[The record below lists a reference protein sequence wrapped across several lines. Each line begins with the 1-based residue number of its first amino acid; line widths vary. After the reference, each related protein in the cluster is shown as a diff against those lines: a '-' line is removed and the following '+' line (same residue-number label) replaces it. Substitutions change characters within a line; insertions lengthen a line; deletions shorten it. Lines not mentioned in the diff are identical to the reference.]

1 MPIRVTVG
9 AETQPG
15 ERRVALVPEVIARMS
30 QQGFDIQVAKSAG
43 AGANLADSDFVAA
56 GAVIVPG
63 SETMFNGTDIIVRVQ
78 APTVEEISRFPEGV
92 VLIGL
97 LQPHRHPDVVKALQ
111 ARRITSFSMEL
122 LPRISRAQSMD
133 VLSSQATVAG
143 YQAALIGAR
152 LSPRFFPMLTTA
164 AGTIRPAKVLVL
176 GAGVAGLQA
185 IATARRLGAIVEAYD
200 VRAAAAEQ
208 VESLGA
214 KFLKIDVKAEA
225 EGGYAR
231 ELTDEEKQL
240 QQTMLAN
247 AIKAADV
254 VITTAQIP
262 GRPAPKMISAEMVAG
277 MKAGAVI
284 VDLAAETGGNCE
296 LTRCGETV
304 AEGGVTI
311 CGPRDIAS
319 DMSVHASDMY
329 ARNLQRFMEL
339 MKGEDGALKLDW
351 EDEII
356 AGTVLTHDGEIRHP
370 ATRELLEGAAA

>member
-9 AETQPG
+9 AESRSG

-30 QQGFDIQVAKSAG
+30 QQGFDIQMEKSAG
-43 AGANLADSDFVAA
+43 AGAYLTDSDFVKA
-56 GAVIVPG
+56 GAVIVSD
-63 SETMFNGTDIIVRVQ
+63 SEAMYNGTDIILRVQ
-78 APTVEEISRFPEGV
+78 APTVEEIARFPEGS

-97 LQPHRHPDVVKALQ
+97 LQPHRHPDVVKALN

-185 IATARRLGAIVEAYD
+185 IATARRLGAVVEAYD

-214 KFLKIDVKAEA
+214 KFLKVDVKAEA

-231 ELTDEEKQL
+231 ELTDEEKQI
-240 QQTMLAN
+240 QQTMLTA
-247 AIKAADV
+247 AIQAADV

-262 GRPAPKMISAEMVAG
+262 GRPAPRMIPAEMVSG
-277 MKAGAVI
+277 MKSGAVI
-284 VDLAAETGGNCE
+284 VDLAAESGGNCE

-304 AEGGVTI
+304 TEGGVII
-311 CGPRDIAS
+311 CGPQDIAS
-319 DMSVHASDMY
+319 DMPVHASDMY
-329 ARNLQRFMEL
+329 ARNLQRFIDL

-356 AGTVLTHDGEIRHP
+356 AGTVLTHDGQIRHP

>member
-9 AETQPG
+9 AETHPG

-43 AGANLADSDFVAA
+43 AGAYLSDSDFVDS

-63 SETMFNGTDIIVRVQ
+63 SEAMYNGTDIILCVQ
-78 APTVEEISRFPEGV
+78 APTVDEVTRFPEGV

-97 LQPHRHPDVVKALQ
+97 LQPHRHPDVVKALK

-143 YQAALIGAR
+143 YQAVLIGAR

-164 AGTIRPAKVLVL
+164 AGTIRPSKVLVL

-185 IATARRLGAIVEAYD
+185 IATARRLGAVVEAYD
-200 VRAAAAEQ
+200 VRSAAAEQ

-214 KFLKIDVKAEA
+214 KFLKVDVKAEA

-231 ELTDEEKQL
+231 ELTDDEKQI
-240 QQTMLAN
+240 QQAMLAD
-247 AIKAADV
+247 AIAASDV

-262 GRPAPKMISAEMVAG
+262 GRPAPKMISADMVAR
-277 MKAGAVI
+277 MKSGAVI
-284 VDLAAETGGNCE
+284 VDLAAESGGNCE

-304 AEGGVTI
+304 TEGVVMI
-311 CGPRDIAS
+311 HGPQDIAS
-319 DMSVHASDMY
+319 DMSVHSSDMY
-329 ARNLQRFMEL
+329 ARNLQRFMDL
-339 MKGEDGALKLDW
+339 MKAEDGTLKLDW

-356 AGTVLTHDGEIRHP
+356 AGTVLTHDGEICHP
-370 ATRELLEGAAA
+370 ATRELLEGAGA

>member
-9 AETQPG
+9 AETRPG

-30 QQGFDIQVAKSAG
+30 KQGFDFQVEKSAG
-43 AGANLADSDFVAA
+43 AGSYLADSDFVTA

-63 SETMFNGTDIIVRVQ
+63 SETMYNGTDIILRVQ
-78 APTVEEISRFPEGV
+78 APTVEEVSRFPEGT

-97 LQPHRHPDVVKALQ
+97 LQPHRNPEVVKALQ

-208 VESLGA
+208 IESLGA

-225 EGGYAR
+225 AGGYAR

-240 QQTMLAN
+240 QQSMLAN
-247 AIKAADV
+247 AVMAADV

-262 GRPAPKMISAEMVAG
+262 GRPAPKMIPAAMVSG

-311 CGPRDIAS
+311 FGPRDIAS

-339 MKGEDGALKLDW
+339 MKAEDGALKLDW

-370 ATRELLEGAAA
+370 ATRELLEGAAS